1 MARKISTI
9 LVNRTKN
16 GLTASFLAISVCYH
30 NSEDNKGKHIPL
42 NIKQLVHPCTAQAI
56 ATLVEERTK
65 EKFLTIIT
73 DNGSNIIAAFGSND
87 EEEQE
92 TSTEEDSQD
101 RDEVREEYE
110 RSACA

>member
-1 MARKISTI
+1 MAHKISTI
-9 LVNRTKN
+9 LDNRTKK

-30 NSEDNKGKHIPL
+30 NSEDNKAEHVL
-42 NIKQLVHPCTAQAI
+42 QNIKQLVHPRTAQAI

-73 DNGSNIIAAFGSND
+73 DNGSNIIAAFDSND
-87 EEEQE
+87 QEEQE
-92 TSTEEDSQD
+92 TSTEDDSQD
-101 RDEVREEYE
+101 RDEVREDHE